1 MKNQILQLAKNK
13 YVFYVVVVLAVI
25 NVVGYVGMRAWEC
38 LVMFAAVAYA
48 TKCYA
53 KNNTIAVLA
62 GLFVSNFV
70 FSCNKMKEG
79 FEEAMEHDM
88 LEEDDDDE
96 DVEEFGI
103 MEGATGSKKK
113 KDEDEEEDATSMA
126 NALGGALSGAGKGG
140 FANLM

>member
-13 YVFYVVVVLAVI
+13 YVFYVAVVLALI

-53 KNNTIAVLA
+53 KNNTIAILA

-79 FEEAMEHDM
+79 FEEAMDHDM
-88 LEEDDDDE
+88 LEEEDE
-96 DVEEFGI
+96 ELEEFGI
-103 MEGATGSKKK
+103 MEGATGST
-113 KDEDEEEDATSMA
+113 KDKDDDDEEEDATSMA

>member
-13 YVFYVVVVLAVI
+13 YVFYVAVVLAVI

-79 FEEAMEHDM
+79 FEEAMDHDM
-88 LEEDDDDE
+88 LEGEDDE
-96 DVEEFGI
+96 ELEEFGI
-103 MEGATGSKKK
+103 MEGATGSKKEK
-113 KDEDEEEDATSMA
+113 NDDEEEDATSMA